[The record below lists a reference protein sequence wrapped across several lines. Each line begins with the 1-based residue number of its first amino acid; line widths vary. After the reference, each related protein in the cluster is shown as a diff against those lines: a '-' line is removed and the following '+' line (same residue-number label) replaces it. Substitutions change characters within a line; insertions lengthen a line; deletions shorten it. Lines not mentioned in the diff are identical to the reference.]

1 MLMHYMT
8 HNFCNSKSNTQGVIN
23 QRFTDVSIPSNL
35 ECTGTIAIHD
45 VFTIFLFVNLKGN
58 NL

>member
-1 MLMHYMT
+1 MHYMT
-8 HNFCNSKSNTQGVIN
+8 HNVCTSKSNTQGIIN
-23 QRFTDVSIPSNL
+23 QHFTDISIPSNL
-35 ECTGTIAIHD
+35 ECRETIAIHD